1 MSKEE
6 SAKLAAEIA
15 GNIVEKENGPEYQ
28 VVEASYTALAADI
41 AAYDATLASTNA
53 ITSNTDLAKVS
64 TFTSCVTASAIS
76 AVNVTT
82 TPNVSNKTLL
92 LLQPFSYTID
102 DYLQIT
108 FNYYWDKYPEL
119 FERIQIVY
127 TDIDENGNPTI
138 DNKIIIKNNIKYLN
152 EYYNKGYRVFVGF
165 STSNILREVL
175 PWFNTIGIEAKGIS
189 LESSASS
196 LDIPKPI
203 YRLQSNDNNLVN
215 SYNFILSKASKIYYV
230 FSEAQLAST
239 DVLKYLEELYPGKVS
254 PYPVKIN
261 SSNLTRQDIQNFY
274 GVVDDN
280 SVSIMFL
287 YINTQ
292 QSDFLNLFNDSYPM
306 PTPTYDFLLNIP
318 QKINET
324 SKNALVNK
332 YNLINETS
340 FSTSELFRDGLKDL
354 NIKFSKY
361 VPNALLLINNFCL
374 EQNIDSLP
382 ANNSI
387 LEFNKNNDIK
397 YFTYLNT
404 IYSKDDKG
412 IYYYKEDFYSVY
424 DPIVGKQTFYV
435 NK

>member
-6 SAKLAAEIA
+6 SAILASQIA
-15 GNIVEKENGPEYQ
+15 GNIVRQQNGPEYQ

-41 AAYDATLASTNA
+41 AAYDETLASTNA

-64 TFTSCVTASAIS
+64 TFTSCVTTSALS

-92 LLQPFSYTID
+92 LLQPFSYKVD
-102 DYLQIT
+102 DYIQRT

-127 TDIDENGNPTI
+127 TDIDENGNPTL
-138 DNKIIIKNNIKYLN
+138 DKKIIIENNIKYLN
-152 EYYNKGYRVFVGF
+152 EYYNKGYRLFVGF
-165 STSNILREVL
+165 GISDVLAAVL

-203 YRLQSNDNNLVN
+203 YRLQSNDNKLVDAL
-215 SYNFILSKASKIYYV
+215 NFILSKASKIYYLY
-230 FSEAQLAST
+230 SEGLLACI

-254 PYPVKIN
+254 SYSVKNN
-261 SSNLTRQDIQNFY
+261 SSNLTKQDIQNFY
-274 GVVDDN
+274 GVVDDK
-280 SVSIMFL
+280 SVSLML
-287 YINTQ
+287 LGINTQ

-306 PTPTYDFLLNIP
+306 PNSTYDFLLNIP
-318 QKINET
+318 QEINET

-332 YNLINETS
+332 YNFVNETS
-340 FSTSELFRDGLKDL
+340 FSTSELFRDGLKDV

-361 VPNALLLINNFCL
+361 VPNALLLINNICL
-374 EQNIDSLP
+374 NQNIDSLA